1 MANAPDRLMRSGM
14 IIDAL
19 GVFQISTNTVRDV
32 GWSGAASVHGVTL
45 LTLPLSLRLCR
56 SE

>member
-1 MANAPDRLMRSGM
+1 MANAPDRLMRLGM

-32 GWSGAASVHGVTL
+32 GWSGAARVHGAT
-45 LTLPLSLRLCR
+45 
-56 SE
+56 

>member
-45 LTLPLSLRLCR
+45 LTR
-56 SE
+56 SARARGCGC